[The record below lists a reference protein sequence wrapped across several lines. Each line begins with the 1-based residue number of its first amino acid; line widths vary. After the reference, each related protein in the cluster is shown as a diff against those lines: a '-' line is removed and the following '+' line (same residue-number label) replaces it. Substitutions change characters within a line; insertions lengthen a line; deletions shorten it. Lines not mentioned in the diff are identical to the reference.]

1 MLESSYRLIGV
12 APILMHNEA
21 LADPLN
27 KWARSMKEI
36 SSKRKKT
43 DADLLELSRREW
55 RGGLYYDNNNGVHVP
70 ARCIEAMLRDAAK
83 KTKMGKAVQ
92 QALIVPDDAKLEY
105 KGPQDPDGL
114 WEQQETFC
122 LRATVGV
129 QRARVVRSRPV
140 FPQWSLTF
148 TANYDEEVL
157 NPTQIGEFLE
167 VGGRLIGLC
176 EWRPKFG
183 RFTYEKA

>member
-27 KWARSMKEI
+27 KWARLIKEI

-83 KTKMGKAVQ
+83 KTKMG
-92 QALIVPDDAKLEY
+92 
-105 KGPQDPDGL
+105 
-114 WEQQETFC
+114 
-122 LRATVGV
+122 
-129 QRARVVRSRPV
+129 
-140 FPQWSLTF
+140 
-148 TANYDEEVL
+148 
-157 NPTQIGEFLE
+157 
-167 VGGRLIGLC
+167 
-176 EWRPKFG
+176 
-183 RFTYEKA
+183 